1 MALVLV
7 KETGLGL
14 STANS
19 YADASD
25 GDSYHEGHLYA
36 TAWTGATATQ
46 KDAALVMAT
55 RVIDAYVQ
63 FNGRRATDS
72 QALQWPRAGC
82 ADPDAPSR
90 GLVLRFLGSVSSGC
104 FDPTVIP
111 AVLVRATCEQARL
124 MIAEDLS
131 AAPAGVG
138 LKSSHVGDI
147 VTVFDVLR
155 PPAVL
160 GRVAAA
166 MLGKLGVVLR
176 DGGQF
181 VVNLGRA

>member
-1 MALVLV
+1 MPLTLI

-19 YADASD
+19 YANAAD
-25 GDSYHEGHLYA
+25 GDSYHDGHLYA
-36 TAWTGATATQ
+36 TAWTGATTA
-46 KDAALVMAT
+46 KKEAALVMAT
-55 RVIDAYVQ
+55 RLIDSYVQ
-63 FNGRRATDS
+63 FHGRKATDA

-82 ADPDAPSR
+82 PNVGSPSR
-90 GLVLRFLGSVSSGC
+90 GLVLRFLGGVSSMAW
-104 FDPTVIP
+104 DPTVIP
-111 AVLVRATCEQARL
+111 PLLVAATCEQARL
-124 MIAEDLS
+124 LISADLS
-131 AAPAGVG
+131 TAPLGQG
-138 LKSSHVGDI
+138 LKSSHVGDV

-155 PPAVL
+155 PPPVL